1 MIVSL
6 GAVSAAD
13 DSNATQAT
21 NPIKMT
27 NEASGNISS
36 SSYTVTPTNYG
47 NYFSGDGSLKGSVNS
62 GDTLTFSGD
71 FSGKNFIINKNIT
84 IVGSGAT
91 ITNGIVTISSG
102 GSGSEV
108 SGLKIINNGDNLQG
122 IFVDGASYCY
132 IHGNTIN
139 NTGISS
145 YPICLNTASNFNNVS
160 NNVLQTRGAT
170 YGHGTRSTSVIVL
183 GGADNNYIAEN
194 TIYVDDANAIY
205 LSNYGGTKFK
215 GGNSFN
221 NVIYKNTITYT
232 VNPTS
237 WAYAIQ
243 MMGGNNT
250 ADSNVINGAYR
261 GISSSN
267 LEGNK
272 ALNNIIH
279 VTGKDFSSNASTGGD
294 YGIAL
299 SSNAVIKNNTI
310 DGLFV
315 GAAISAG
322 DGSVIEGNYINASKG
337 YAITANGNGVVI
349 KNNEIRTVSS
359 AGVYQEGLYSGIIV
373 DNNTIVSS
381 SGIGVLLKKASKS
394 KYPSSITITN
404 NKITTSNKYIIDATD
419 ADKNS
424 WVIKDNTGTGKILTP
439 EGEVDPSV
447 PDFVFNG
454 TTHYITPDNYHSFID
469 SDGNLM
475 SDVVH
480 DGDILNFQGT
490 FSNKEILLTKSVK
503 ITGKATFLNS
513 TFIVSSDGVW
523 IENMTILNKNQGYNA
538 WGIFVADTNTVKIVN
553 NNISV
558 YDPTA
563 AYAVYV
569 YQSSKVYVEDNYLF
583 SNGKSLTYTLL
594 GYGAENCQFKNNT
607 VSCLGTG
614 EIHSFAGTNDIN
626 GNTSEVCI
634 GHCLGDVLKQH
645 CLDGTNIVPEI
656 YRTYG
661 ILMIK
666 SSNNTV
672 VENSVY
678 VTSLVNE
685 SLAANSTNSL
695 VGIDFYFD
703 CDNNIVSENVILVEG
718 KDNYLYGAG
727 ALAQSTGG
735 FASSTAKNNTFSFN
749 VITVNGDNVVT
760 GLIFGQ
766 GCTDNS
772 IVLNEVNLNTERV
785 AYGITLEASD
795 SSNIVL
801 NTINMS
807 AGIGYG
813 IEAYDSDKNSISANT
828 IEGEG
833 TIISGIA
840 ATKSN
845 SNVIED
851 NVIKSFGKG
860 DNTSFIMKDVIQ
872 APNSGVFFDGNST
885 GNDINNNIVIVS
897 NGYPVVLSKDAVSNS
912 ITGNYLK
919 GIASGDAG
927 VKNPENNVVK
937 DNYYEVFREFQ
948 FDCVTAPYMGGV
960 IIIIKSDNASDG
972 AVVSF
977 KIGNDA
983 IGNATF
989 ANGEAKLSYKLDDKY
1004 NVGKYNISATASKE
1018 GFKTT
1023 TKTSSLEVVKAN
1035 VSVKVDDVIT
1045 KPGLSVLFNATLTDL
1060 SGSPIVSREVKFYRN
1075 TQYIGKAT
1083 SDENGLAT
1091 AKITIPASLDGDFTL
1106 YAEVAENDNY
1116 MAGKGSA
1123 ILSVSNKDVS
1133 KVVVENVVMNC
1144 RDGTRLYATLKDEN
1158 GKVLANKELT
1168 FNINGVPYSKTTK
1181 DNGQTSIAIN
1191 LDPGNYS
1198 ATVSFAGDD
1207 KYRSS
1212 SASAK
1217 VTIKST
1223 LVGNDVNM
1231 MFKNGTRYYV
1241 SVIQDGKPVAN
1252 EKITLNING
1261 VFYNRTTKDDGSA
1274 SIAINLHPDTY
1285 IVTVERMSTHEKLS
1299 NTLVVN
1305 SLLTENKNI
1314 ELYYR
1319 NGTGYTVKVIKQDG
1333 SVAGAGEIVTFNING
1348 VFYERKTNENG
1359 TARLNLNLD
1368 PGEYVITA
1376 DYKGCKVSNKIKVL
1390 PVLYASD
1397 LTKKFKEE
1405 KAFPVLLVDG
1415 HGKPLSGTNVTFN
1428 INGVFYVRMT
1438 NATGYA
1444 NLNIR
1449 LQPGEYII
1457 TSSYNGENIANKV
1470 TVTTG

>member
-1 MIVSL
+1 
-6 GAVSAAD
+6 
-13 DSNATQAT
+13 
-21 NPIKMT
+21 
-27 NEASGNISS
+27 
-36 SSYTVTPTNYG
+36 TV
-47 NYFSGDGSLKGSVNS
+47 
-62 GDTLTFSGD
+62 
-71 FSGKNFIINKNIT
+71 
-84 IVGSGAT
+84 
-91 ITNGIVTISSG
+91 
-102 GSGSEV
+102 
-108 SGLKIINNGDNLQG
+108 
-122 IFVDGASYCY
+122 
-132 IHGNTIN
+132 
-139 NTGISS
+139 
-145 YPICLNTASNFNNVS
+145 
-160 NNVLQTRGAT
+160 
-170 YGHGTRSTSVIVL
+170 
-183 GGADNNYIAEN
+183 
-194 TIYVDDANAIY
+194 
-205 LSNYGGTKFK
+205 
-215 GGNSFN
+215 
-221 NVIYKNTITYT
+221 
-232 VNPTS
+232 
-237 WAYAIQ
+237 
-243 MMGGNNT
+243 
-250 ADSNVINGAYR
+250 DSNVINGAYR

-267 LEGNK
+267 LAGNK
-272 ALNNIIH
+272 ALNNNIY
-279 VTGKDFSSNASTGGD
+279 VTGKDFSTNSSTGGD

-299 SSNAVIKNNTI
+299 SSDAVIKNNTI
-310 DGLFV
+310 TGMFV

-322 DGSVIEGNYINASKG
+322 DNSLVEDNFINASKG
-337 YAITANGNGVVI
+337 YAITANGNDVVI
-349 KNNEIRTVSS
+349 RDNEIYTVSS
-359 AGVYQEGLYSGIIV
+359 AGVYQEGLYSGIVV
-373 DNNTIVSS
+373 DNNTLVSE

-394 KYPSSITITN
+394 KYPSNITITY
-404 NKITTSNKYIIDATD
+404 NKVTTSNKYIIDATD

-424 WVIKDNTGTGKILTP
+424 WIIENNTGGKWLTP

-480 DGDILNFQGT
+480 DSDILNFKGT
-490 FSNKEILLTKSVK
+490 FSNKEILLSKSVK
-503 ITGKATFLNS
+503 ITGNATFLNS

-523 IENMTILNKNQGYNA
+523 IENMTIINKHQGYNA

-569 YQSSKVYVEDNYLF
+569 YQSSKVYVEDNHLF
-583 SNGKSLTYTLL
+583 SNGESLTYTLL
-594 GYGAENCQFKNNT
+594 GYGAENCQFKNN
-607 VSCLGTG
+607 VISCLGTG
-614 EIHSFAGTNDIN
+614 EIHSFAGANDIN

-672 VENSVY
+672 MMNNVY
-678 VTSLVNE
+678 VTSLVNQ
-685 SLAANSTNSL
+685 SLAENSTNSL

-703 CDNNIVSENVILVEG
+703 CDNNIVLGNTVLVEG

-735 FASSTAKNNTFSFN
+735 FASSTAKNNTFALN
-749 VITVNGDNVVT
+749 DITVNGDNVVE

-766 GCTDNS
+766 GCTDNL
-772 IVLNEVNLNTERV
+772 ITLNNVQLNTGRV

-795 SSNIVL
+795 SSNIVG
-801 NTINMS
+801 NIVNMS
-807 AGIGYG
+807 TGIGYG
-813 IEAYDSDKNSISANT
+813 IEAYDSSGNSIVSNV
-828 IEGEG
+828 ISGEG
-833 TIISGIA
+833 SIISGIA
-840 ATKSN
+840 GTNSN
-845 SNVIED
+845 SNVIQRNLITSNGD
-851 NVIKSFGKG
+851 NSTLPFRMHDVIK
-860 DNTSFIMKDVIQ
+860 
-872 APNSGVFFDGNST
+872 APNSGIFFEGNST
-885 GNDINNNIVIVS
+885 GNQITDNNITVLK
-897 NGYPVVLSKDAVSNS
+897 GYPVELSKDAISNN
-912 ITGNYLK
+912 ITDNYLK

-937 DNYYEVFREFQ
+937 DNYYEVFGEFQ
-948 FDCVTAPYMGGV
+948 FDSVTAPYMGGV
-960 IIIIKSDNASDG
+960 IIIIKSDSEADG

-977 KIGNDA
+977 KIGNDT

-1004 NVGKYNISATASKE
+1004 NVGNYNISATASKE

-1023 TKTSSLEVVKAN
+1023 TTTSSLEVVKAN

-1045 KPGLSVLFNATLTDL
+1045 KPGVSVLFNATLTDL

-1075 TQYIGKAT
+1075 TKYIGKAT

-1091 AKITIPASLDGDFTL
+1091 AKITIPASLEGEFTL
-1106 YAEVAENDNY
+1106 YAEVAESGNY

-1123 ILSVSNKDVS
+1123 SLSVSNKDVS
-1133 KVVVENVVMNC
+1133 KIVVENLVMNC
-1144 RDGTRLYATLKDEN
+1144 RDGTRFYATLKDEN
-1158 GKVLANKELT
+1158 GNVLANKSINFT
-1168 FNINGVPYSKTTK
+1168 INGASYPRTTN
-1181 DNGQTSIAIN
+1181 DNGKTSIAIN

-1198 ATVSFAGDD
+1198 VTVSFGGDA
-1207 KYRSS
+1207 KYKAS
-1212 SASAK
+1212 SASAN
-1217 VTIKST
+1217 VTVKST
-1223 LVGNDVNM
+1223 LVASDVNM
-1231 MFKNGTRYYV
+1231 MFQNGTRFYV

-1252 EKITLNING
+1252 EKIRLNING
-1261 VFYNRTTKDDGSA
+1261 VFYDRTTKDDGSA
-1274 SIAINLHPDTY
+1274 SIAINLHQDTY
-1285 IVTVERMSTHEKLS
+1285 IVTTERLSTGEKLS

-1305 SLLTENKNI
+1305 SLLSENKNI
-1314 ELYYR
+1314 ELYYK
-1319 NGTGYTVKVIKQDG
+1319 NGTGYTVKVTKQDG

-1359 TARLNLNLD
+1359 TARLNLNLN

-1397 LTKKFKEE
+1397 LTKKFTED

-1428 INGVFYVRMT
+1428 INGVFYTRTT

-1457 TSSYNGENIANKV
+1457 TSSYNGDNIANKV
-1470 TVTTG
+1470 TITAG